1 MRGFRSSKAFLLAAA
16 LVAGCDGG
24 LPSSPATTSG
34 PRFDFADNPSSPSP
48 IIVRRD
54 GLPVRVITT
63 DVARGLL
70 AIHGPVS
77 NLPVCTNASTRD
89 PVDIQV
95 VRTPSDVE
103 GTVLLIRASDTHVSI
118 YAGVDISA
126 LFPFD
131 ASKFC
136 PFVENTPK
144 LYEGI
149 VQYTVNIG
157 NASTSFRWEGQVT
170 RVSDGAAFHYV
181 EDQNAVFQQ
190 GTGVTKTTVS
200 AIRLEEIP

>member
-1 MRGFRSSKAFLLAAA
+1 MRGFRSSTAFLLAAA
-16 LVAGCDGG
+16 FCAGCEGG
-24 LPSSPATTSG
+24 QPSSPATTG

-48 IIVRRD
+48 IIVRVD
-54 GLPVRVITT
+54 GLPVRVIST
-63 DVARGLL
+63 DAARGLL

-95 VRTPSDVE
+95 IRTPSDVE
-103 GTVLLIRASDTHVSI
+103 GTVLLIRASDTHVTI

-131 ASKFC
+131 PSKFC

-157 NASTSFRWEGQVT
+157 NAATSFRWEGRVT

-190 GTGVTKTTVS
+190 GTGATKTTVS
-200 AIRLEEIP
+200 AIRLEQVP

>member
-1 MRGFRSSKAFLLAAA
+1 MA
-16 LVAGCDGG
+16 
-24 LPSSPATTSG
+24 ATTGG

-48 IIVRRD
+48 VIVRVD
-54 GLPVRVITT
+54 GLPVRVIST
-63 DVARGLL
+63 DAARGLL

-95 VRTPSDVE
+95 IRTPSDVE

-118 YAGVDISA
+118 YAGIDISA

-131 ASKFC
+131 PTKFC

-157 NASTSFRWEGQVT
+157 TASTSFRWEGPVT

-181 EDQNAVFQQ
+181 EDQNSVFQQ
-190 GTGVTKTTVS
+190 GMGVAKTTVS
-200 AIRLEEIP
+200 AIRLEQIP

>member
-1 MRGFRSSKAFLLAAA
+1 MRRFSYCTAA
-16 LVAGCDGG
+16 LLGAALSAGCEGG
-24 LPSSPATTSG
+24 QPPLAGT
-34 PRFDFADNPSSPSP
+34 RFDFADNPSSPSP
-48 IIVRRD
+48 IIVRVD

-63 DVARGLL
+63 DASRGLL

-103 GTVLLIRASDTHVSI
+103 GTVLLIRASDTHVTI
-118 YAGVDISA
+118 YAGIDISA

-131 ASKFC
+131 PTKFC
-136 PFVENTPK
+136 PFIANTPK

-157 NASTSFRWEGQVT
+157 NASTAFRWEGQVT

-181 EDQNAVFQQ
+181 EDQNSVFQQ
-190 GTGVTKTTVS
+190 GTGGSKTTVS
-200 AIRLEEIP
+200 AIRLAQLR

>member
-1 MRGFRSSKAFLLAAA
+1 MRGFWFCTVSLLAAA
-16 LVAGCDGG
+16 LSAGCEGG
-24 LPSSPATTSG
+24 QPPLGATTG
-34 PRFDFADNPSSPSP
+34 GTRFDFADNPSSPSP
-48 IIVRRD
+48 IIVRVD
-54 GLPVRVITT
+54 GQPVRVITT
-63 DVARGLL
+63 DAARNLL

-95 VRTPSDVE
+95 IRTPSDVE
-103 GTVLLIRASDTHVSI
+103 GTVLLIRASDTHETI

-131 ASKFC
+131 PSRFC
-136 PFVENTPK
+136 PFIENTPK

-149 VQYTVNIG
+149 VQYTVNLG
-157 NASTSFRWEGQVT
+157 SASTSFRWEGQVT

-181 EDQNAVFQQ
+181 EDQNSVFQK
-190 GTGVTKTTVS
+190 GTGATKTTVS
-200 AIRLEEIP
+200 AIRLQQIP